1 MSVTGNSGVTDYVN
15 TTTGEVDRV
24 VAKDPWGAGVV
35 MTGAVV
41 TGDKLL
47 LETGDY
53 FLLQANGN
61 ILLEG

>member
-1 MSVTGNSGVTDYVN
+1 MSVTGNTGVTDYVN

-24 VAKDPWGAGVV
+24 VAEDPYGSGVV

-41 TGDKLL
+41 AGDKLL
-47 LETGDY
+47 LETSDF

>member
-1 MSVTGNSGVTDYVN
+1 MSVSGNSGVTDYVN

-24 VAKDPWGAGVV
+24 VAKDPYGASVV
-35 MTGAVV
+35 MTGPVV
-41 TGDKLL
+41 SGDKLL
-47 LETGDY
+47 LETSFL

>member
-1 MSVTGNSGVTDYVN
+1 MGVTADTGVTDYVN

-24 VAKDPWGAGVV
+24 VAKDPYGSGVV
-35 MTGAVV
+35 YAGPTATGN
-41 TGDKLL
+41 KLL
-47 LETGDY
+47 LETGSF

>member
-1 MSVTGNSGVTDYVN
+1 MGVSAQTGVTDYVN
-15 TTTGEVDRV
+15 TTTGEVTRV
-24 VAKDPWGAGVV
+24 VADGPYGAGVV
-35 MTGAVV
+35 YDGPVA

-47 LETGDY
+47 LETGDF